1 MVAEAA
7 EFKMSREKRRGGKK
21 DKVKEWYGEE
31 KKGAWNTRTWQ
42 KNCKSEWVCEIV
54 QFQDT

>member
-1 MVAEAA
+1 MKLNFKHLWEKEAKLYINQMVAEAA

-31 KKGAWNTRTWQ
+31 KKGA
-42 KNCKSEWVCEIV
+42 
-54 QFQDT
+54 